1 MKFHNAR
8 RLASTCLFVMLL
20 CCGQIYGTP
29 CTNLSVSPPGP
40 FNVGSGN
47 SSIQVDVSAGLQPN
61 GLGIPP
67 DICSWLAS
75 APNFIQVT
83 PSSEPFFFHD
93 SGHSTV
99 TTVTIQV
106 GQNPDLAPRNASVVF
121 TGQDNSQNPQIVSIN
136 QDAASGNFGISANP
150 TDPNVLPGAST
161 SVGVSISRSGGFAG
175 SVSLSASG
183 QPSGVNVTFNPGSTT
198 GVSSTATITTAT
210 NVAVGNYQI
219 FITGRNGNVSSTTSV
234 TLHVVDFSLSSCAS
248 ALVAQPGGS
257 ASCVLSVNPIN
268 GFSGAVTLSAS
279 GQPNG
284 ANITFNPNP
293 ATGSSTMAA
302 SLSGSVAAGIYPI
315 TITGV
320 SGNTFRTTSVN
331 LNVTDFAVS
340 ARPANASVLPG
351 GTTSYQVSI
360 TALNGF
366 SGGVSL
372 SATGQPNGA
381 NVTFSPNPATSSSTM
396 MVTTSGSTTLGGYPL
411 TITGQNGP
419 TSHTTS
425 VTLNVN
431 GPPVAMSFVPVTPCR
446 IADTRNPSGPF
457 GGPFLSGGTFREF
470 DIPNS
475 ACSIPATATAYSL
488 NITAIPKAGLG
499 FLAAVPCGQQQP
511 LTSNLNSDGRVKAV
525 AAIVP
530 AGTNGGVCLFPTQ
543 DTDVILDI
551 NGYFVP
557 PTASP
562 NGLAFYPITPCRI
575 VDTRNPA
582 GPLGGPALVGQATRT
597 FPLLSSTCNVPS
609 SAQAYSLNFTALPS
623 NGLGFLTA
631 WAAGQPQPAPSILNA
646 PFGATAANA
655 AIVTAGVNGG
665 ISVFTTHDTN
675 LIIDINGYFAPPGP
689 GGLSLFTLTPCRI
702 LDTRIPAGSP
712 PLNGTL
718 IVDVTGSGCG
728 APASAHG
735 YVFNATVIPPGL
747 LGFLELWPNGAPEPG
762 VSTLNAFD
770 GAVTSNMAI
779 VSTTNGSVNAFTS
792 APSHLVL
799 DISGYFAP

>member
-1 MKFHNAR
+1 MFNIKRFQIAIVLTILCLPFHKSFAQCNG
-8 RLASTCLFVMLL
+8 LV
-20 CCGQIYGTP
+20 
-29 CTNLSVSPPGP
+29 LSPDS
-40 FNVGSGN
+40 FNVPGTGAAQTFSATDQGQRC
-47 SSIQVDVSAGLQPN
+47 IWFAQVNGPLWVHGLRQNGGTAATPGTGQVSFLVDA
-61 GLGIPP
+61 
-67 DICSWLAS
+67 
-75 APNFIQVT
+75 
-83 PSSEPFFFHD
+83 
-93 SGHSTV
+93 
-99 TTVTIQV
+99 
-106 GQNPDLAPRNASVVF
+106 NPDFVSRNNAINVVPTNGGPITTALIFQAP
-121 TGQDNSQNPQIVSIN
+121 
-136 QDAASGNFGISANP
+136 ASGDFSTPASPGSQS
-150 TDPNVLPGAST
+150 VLPGAN
-161 SVGVSISRSGGFAG
+161 VVYNVSINRSGGFAG

-183 QPSGVNVTFNPGSTT
+183 QPNGSNITFSPSLVTGSSTT
-198 GVSSTATITTAT
+198 STMTVTTSSGTPTGNFTITIQ
-210 NVAVGNYQI
+210 GQ
-219 FITGRNGNVSSTTSV
+219 NGNVSKTTTV
-234 TLHVVDFSLSSCAS
+234 TLQVVDFSLRSCAS
-248 ALVAQPGGS
+248 GLVGQPGGS
-257 ASCVLSVNPIN
+257 VSCVITINPIN
-268 GFSGAVTLSAS
+268 NFSGAVTLSAS
-279 GQPNG
+279 GLPNG
-284 ANITFNPNP
+284 VNITFNPNP
-293 ATGSSTMAA
+293 TTGSSTMTA
-302 SLSGSVAAGIYPI
+302 SLSGNVAAGTYPI

-320 SGNTFRTTSVN
+320 SGNMARSTIVT
-331 LNVTDFAVS
+331 LNVVDFLLS

-351 GTTSYQVSI
+351 GSTSYQVSI
-360 TALNGF
+360 SALNGF
-366 SGGVSL
+366 SGGISL
-372 SATGQPNGA
+372 SAIGQPTGA

-396 MVTTSGSTTLGGYPL
+396 TVTTSGSTTLGGYPL

-419 TSHTTS
+419 TIHSTS

-431 GPPVAMSFVPVTPCR
+431 GPPVAMRFVPVTPCR
-446 IADTRNPSGPF
+446 IADTRNPTGPF
-457 GGPFLSGGTFREF
+457 GGPFLSGATFREF

-475 ACSIPATATAYSL
+475 ACGIPATATAYSL

-557 PTASP
+557 PTTNP
-562 NGLAFYPITPCRI
+562 NGLAFYPITPCRL

-582 GPLGGPALVGQATRT
+582 GPLGGPILAGQATRT
-597 FPLLSSTCNVPS
+597 FPLLSSTCNVPP
-609 SAQAYSLNFTALPS
+609 SAQAYSLNFTALPT

-631 WAAGQPQPAPSILNA
+631 WAAGQPQPTPSILNA

-675 LIIDINGYFAPPGP
+675 LIIDIDGYFAPPAP
-689 GGLSLFTLTPCRI
+689 GGLSLFTLTPCRA

-718 IVDVTGSGCG
+718 TLDVTGSGCG
-728 APASAHG
+728 ASPSAQA
-735 YVFNATVIPPGL
+735 YVVNATVIPPGL

-779 VSTTNGSVNAFTS
+779 VPTTDGSINVHTS
-792 APSHLVL
+792 APSHVVL
-799 DISGYFAP
+799 DVFGYFAP